1 MGPSNFWMIPLT
13 RQCMAVSVLIVS
25 GRAPG
30 YLDVLRRQWP
40 ATATS
45 GPARAPSRACGH
57 APGGRFRLPF
67 PSSHDVGAARGPPPG
82 TTRNTPQPRSFE
94 MDPVVTIIVTRSE
107 EHTFELQSL
116 MRISY
121 AVFCLKKK
129 KK

>member
-1 MGPSNFWMIPLT
+1 MVPSTFWMIPLT
-13 RQCMAVSVLIVS
+13 RQCIAVSVLIGS

-67 PSSHDVGAARGPPPG
+67 PSSHDVGAPRATTPG
-82 TTRNTPQPRSFE
+82 TPPYTTQPRTFT
-94 MDPVVTIIVTRSE
+94 MAPVVPILAPHKPRYSARDE
-107 EHTFELQSL
+107 
-116 MRISY
+116 
-121 AVFCLKKK
+121 
-129 KK
+129 